1 MGDILLR
8 YISPEPFTQMEKI
21 LMRITPLTAKLMGGG
36 QTPKFVFHEVPSEQ
50 YKQPR
55 TAEEGHYRGRVYLL
69 TSNRTFSSAG
79 SFAWTFKECGIGP
92 VIGEETGGMNVCYG
106 DVLNYRLPVSGLWCS
121 LSYKRFWQFR
131 ANENDIH
138 GTIPDVAVPATE
150 AMDAAMKL
158 IKKNNGK
165 RK

>member
-1 MGDILLR
+1 
-8 YISPEPFTQMEKI
+8 
-21 LMRITPLTAKLMGGG
+21 
-36 QTPKFVFHEVPSEQ
+36 
-50 YKQPR
+50 
-55 TAEEGHYRGRVYLL
+55 
-69 TSNRTFSSAG
+69 
-79 SFAWTFKECGIGP
+79 
-92 VIGEETGGMNVCYG
+92 MNVCYG